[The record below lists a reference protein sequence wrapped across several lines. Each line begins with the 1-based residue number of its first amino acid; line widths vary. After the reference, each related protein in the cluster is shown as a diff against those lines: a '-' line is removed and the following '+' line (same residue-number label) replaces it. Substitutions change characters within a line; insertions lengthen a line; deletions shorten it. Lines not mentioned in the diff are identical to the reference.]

1 MEILRVAENIT
12 SDGVEVT
19 IEVPGNHS
27 ESDHVLSITDLSDF
41 SVSEQEVSSAGGE
54 SLTFFLDKNYDNA
67 YDVELLLDGDVIFSE
82 SYELVRPYLN
92 PYSVAETA
100 TEIAEIRKLE
110 RLARAIIDSFLD
122 NTDFYNKK
130 AVLEATGNGLD
141 IMPLWKDVNK
151 ILKVY
156 ENNELIYDADLE
168 ENDFVFGITKD
179 KTAMYKL
186 ITGTGNLI
194 DTRVPSM
201 PVSYTDYIDL
211 SPNYTTFRG
220 GHDFAFVLDV
230 GYKSVPSSIVDATE
244 LLIDD
249 LKCGRLDYFQRYVT
263 SYNTD
268 QYRIQFDRRVLE
280 GTGNILVDKILEKYR
295 KSITRVGVL

>member
-19 IEVPGNHS
+19 IQVPGDHT

-41 SVSEQEVSSAGGE
+41 SILEQEIVTAGGE
-54 SLTFFLDKNYDNA
+54 SLTFYLDKNFDNS

-82 SYELVRPYLN
+82 SYEVVRPYLD
-92 PYSVAETA
+92 PYAVAETA

-110 RLARAIIDSFLD
+110 RLSRAIIDSFLD
-122 NTDFYNKK
+122 NIDFYNKK
-130 AVLEATGNGLD
+130 AIYEVTGNGLD
-141 IMPLWKDVNK
+141 LIPVWKDVNK

-156 ENNELIYDADLE
+156 ENNELVYDANAE
-168 ENDFVFGITKD
+168 ENDFVFAITKD
-179 KTAMYKL
+179 KSAIYRVVS
-186 ITGTGNLI
+186 GANNVI
-194 DTRVPSM
+194 DARVPSL
-201 PVSYTDYIDL
+201 PVSPTDYVDL
-211 SPNYTTFRG
+211 SLTRSTFRKG
-220 GHDFAFVLDV
+220 NDFAFVLDI
-230 GYKSVPSSIVDATE
+230 GYKTLPSSVVDATE
-244 LLIDD
+244 MLVDD

-268 QYRIQFDRRVLE
+268 QYRIQFDKRVLE